1 MRGFGSLNFA
11 SKTFLAA
18 ARSADRGS
26 ASRGAC
32 GRGDGAACDA
42 GCAAAEYPGDAL
54 SPRDAGS
61 LTARSS
67 LTISSGCE
75 MSGSSGRV
83 TTRVL
88 SAAGSP
94 SRRNSPAAP
103 AESPRARFCASSF
116 AFSAFFS
123 ASRRRLMSAQRL
135 ARRPDGR
142 SDAARVRLRKEVTA
156 WKLVPEPAEVAVG
169 AGIADHAGA
178 QKDDQLRLPRQVAA
192 RRERLADERDAAYAG
207 NSGVR
212 VLHLVLHQACQHCGF
227 AALQPEDRIELARL
241 EQGDV
246 VLGRRALQRR
256 IGIAGAADLP
266 ADGRPHVEHD
276 AIG

>member
-11 SKTFLAA
+11 SNTFLAA

-26 ASRGAC
+26 ASRSGAC
-32 GRGDGAACDA
+32 GRGDGAA
-42 GCAAAEYPGDAL
+42 GCGAAVYSGDSFSPAL
-54 SPRDAGS
+54 AGS
-61 LTARSS
+61 FTARSS
-67 LTISSGCE
+67 LRISSGCE

-83 TTRVL
+83 TTREL
-88 SAAGSP
+88 SASGAASP

-103 AESPRARFCASSF
+103 PESPRARFCASSF

-123 ASRRRLMSAQRL
+123 ASRRRLISPQRL

-156 WKLVPEPAEVAVG
+156 RELVPEPAEVAVG

-178 QKDDQLRLPRQVAA
+178 QKDDQLRLPRQIAA
-192 RRERLADERDAAYAG
+192 RRKRLAGERDAAYAG
-207 NSGVR
+207 NPGVR
-212 VLHLVLHQACQHCGF
+212 VFHLILHQAGQHCGF

-241 EQGDV
+241 EQRDV
-246 VLGRRALQRR
+246 VLGRLPLQRR
-256 IGIAGAADLP
+256 VRVAGPADLP
-266 ADGRPHVEHD
+266 PAGRPH
-276 AIG
+276 